1 MKKRYETPLCEVC
14 EMEMQDGLLVVSG
27 KDTLKVDN
35 IASDIAIQGDVNG
48 NNGWDLW

>member
-1 MKKRYETPLCEVC
+1 
-14 EMEMQDGLLVVSG
+14 MEMQDGLLVVSG
-27 KDTLKVDN
+27 ENTLKVDN